1 MTTPVGPSAVTAVPA
16 APSDVALEHFA
27 FMDLD
32 DQPTLAL
39 DAGEGLHLEHLAKGR
54 RADGRAALVELAQR
68 MERYYTERSTYATAT
83 LGNSGIY
90 PSTSPQGF
98 YTLSITA
105 KSATAFSIQATPTG
119 SQLHD
124 ACGSLG
130 YNQSG
135 DKSSSGGTLPTSACW

>member
-1 MTTPVGPSAVTAVPA
+1 MNTPRRRTHGFTLIEMMVTVAIVGILAAVGYPSY
-16 APSDVALEHFA
+16 
-27 FMDLD
+27 
-32 DQPTLAL
+32 
-39 DAGEGLHLEHLAKGR
+39 LEHLAKGR
-54 RADGRAALVELAQR
+54 RADGRAALVDLAQR

-90 PSTSPQGF
+90 PSTSPQGY

-130 YNQSG
+130 YNQAG
-135 DKSSSGGTLPTSACW
+135 DKSTSGGTLPTSACW

>member
-1 MTTPVGPSAVTAVPA
+1 MNTPRRRTHGFTLIEMMVTVAIVGILAAVGYPSY
-16 APSDVALEHFA
+16 
-27 FMDLD
+27 
-32 DQPTLAL
+32 
-39 DAGEGLHLEHLAKGR
+39 LEHLAKGR
-54 RADGRAALVELAQR
+54 RADGRAALVDLAQR

-90 PSTSPQGF
+90 PSTSPQGY

-105 KSATAFSIQATPTG
+105 KSATAFSIEATPTG

-130 YNQSG
+130 YNQAG
-135 DKSSSGGTLPTSACW
+135 DKSTSGGTLPTSACW

>member
-1 MTTPVGPSAVTAVPA
+1 MNTPRRPARGFTLIEMMVTVAIMGILAAVAYPSY
-16 APSDVALEHFA
+16 
-27 FMDLD
+27 
-32 DQPTLAL
+32 
-39 DAGEGLHLEHLAKGR
+39 LEHLAKGR
-54 RADGRAALVELAQR
+54 RADGRAALLDLAQR

-83 LGNSGIY
+83 LGNSGVY
-90 PSTSPQGF
+90 PSTSPQGH

-130 YNQSG
+130 YNQAG

>member
-1 MTTPVGPSAVTAVPA
+1 MNTPRRRTHGFTLIEMMVTVAIVGILAAVGYPSY
-16 APSDVALEHFA
+16 
-27 FMDLD
+27 
-32 DQPTLAL
+32 
-39 DAGEGLHLEHLAKGR
+39 LEHLAKGR
-54 RADGRAALVELAQR
+54 RADGRAALVDLAQR

-90 PSTSPQGF
+90 PSTSPQGY
-98 YTLSITA
+98 YTLSIIA

-130 YNQSG
+130 YNQAG
-135 DKSSSGGTLPTSACW
+135 DKSTSGGTLPTSACW

>member
-1 MTTPVGPSAVTAVPA
+1 MNTPRRPARGFTLIEMMVTVAIMGILVAVGYPSY
-16 APSDVALEHFA
+16 
-27 FMDLD
+27 
-32 DQPTLAL
+32 
-39 DAGEGLHLEHLAKGR
+39 LEHLAKGR

-135 DKSSSGGTLPTSACW
+135 DKSTSGGTLPTSACW